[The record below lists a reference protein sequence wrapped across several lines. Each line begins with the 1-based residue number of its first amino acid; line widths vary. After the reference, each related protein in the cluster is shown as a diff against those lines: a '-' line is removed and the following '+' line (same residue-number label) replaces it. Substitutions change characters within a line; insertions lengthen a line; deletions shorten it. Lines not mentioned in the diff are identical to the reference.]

1 MFAVFATHNKKA
13 KLFGPTDLEK
23 EMTAESLKKPFL
35 SLSAPYSKKEK
46 NDCCRKLPIFITV
59 TLFVVICAS
68 VSISQVSL
76 VWSQCAMN

>member
-1 MFAVFATHNKKA
+1 MFAVFALNKKE
-13 KLFGPTDLEK
+13 KLFEPTDLQK

-35 SLSAPYSKKEK
+35 SLSTPYSRNER
-46 NDCCRKLPIFITV
+46 NDCCRKLPIFIAV

-76 VWSQCAMN
+76 TKKIQNTG